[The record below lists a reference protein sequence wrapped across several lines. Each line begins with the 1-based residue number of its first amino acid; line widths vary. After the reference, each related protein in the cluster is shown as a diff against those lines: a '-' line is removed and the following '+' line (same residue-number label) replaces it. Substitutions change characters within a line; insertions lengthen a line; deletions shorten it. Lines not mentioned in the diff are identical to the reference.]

1 MQFQK
6 LGTLAERSRQAAGHT
21 RHTTS
26 PLMQRNTVHGGRR
39 WATNGD
45 RMTDSIARLNPPTLP
60 DAGRVGYSQISIVK
74 PGRMAYIS
82 GQVAWQPNG
91 DAVPDSLS
99 EQMRLVS
106 ANAKAALSA
115 IGAAAQD
122 IVMAR
127 IYVVNLTSERLEEVM
142 PPFLATFDG
151 AQPCVT
157 GVGVQALA
165 GPDLQVEMELV
176 VRLPD

>member
-1 MQFQK
+1 
-6 LGTLAERSRQAAGHT
+6 
-21 RHTTS
+21 
-26 PLMQRNTVHGGRR
+26 
-39 WATNGD
+39 
-45 RMTDSIARLNPPTLP
+45 MTDSVVRLNPATLP
-60 DAGRVGYSQISIVK
+60 DAGKAGYSQISIVK

-82 GQVAWQPNG
+82 GQVAWRPNG
-91 DAVPDSLS
+91 EAVPESLS
-99 EQMRLVS
+99 DQMKLVS
-106 ANAKAALSA
+106 ANAKSALAA

-127 IYVVNLTSERLEEVM
+127 IYVVNLTPERLEEVM

-151 AQPCVT
+151 TQPCVT

-165 GPDLQVEMELV
+165 GSDLQVEMELV